1 MGEPMRSHAPIPE
14 AARLTGFYKAAGEDL
29 AAALDLELEAQR
41 TLRDRL
47 LGTDPDVLQA
57 SVRCFGSARAAARWL
72 TSPEILLGGQ
82 RPVEEAG
89 SFEGRLKVLGVLA
102 RLERG
107 MFSP

>member
-1 MGEPMRSHAPIPE
+1 MRSHAPVPE
-14 AARLTGFYKAAGEDL
+14 AARFLGFHQAAGEDL
-29 AAALDLELEAQR
+29 AAALDVELEAQR
-41 TLRDRL
+41 ILRDRL
-47 LGTDPDVLQA
+47 LCADPDVLQA

-72 TSPEILLGGQ
+72 TTPEILLNGG

-102 RLERG
+102 RLEQG